1 MVPIRGEWT
10 PFADINDQL
19 NHYRLWG
26 LISPKSKQLRPV
38 MVIDGRGNAPEP
50 CNVVGYQGENWAVIE
65 LDDGY
70 HAIYGEYLADM
81 QPPARQRIPNGMCLA
96 EVLAKYVV
104 FDIETT
110 GFSRENDRII
120 EIAAITYENGKRI
133 SVFHSMVNP
142 ERLIPKEIVE
152 LTGITQEDVENAPT
166 ISDTEESFLQYIGDN
181 PIVGHNAASFDL
193 PFLLAQFV
201 HPIDNVLIDTLPI
214 ARDAFSMLPSHKLE
228 YLNDVLNLQS
238 AGSHRAL
245 NDVETTN
252 ALLWACLAPEKY
264 EMLVNKALLDER
276 LCPHK
281 PERKKKSEPKKP
293 APARSTK
300 GPNFDGFK
308 NYKKVDI
315 TSITPSCSC
324 NGSPS
329 PLCGKTIVFTGTL
342 TIPREE
348 AMQMAVNAGAIL
360 QNKVSSR
367 TGYLVVGKQDV
378 AIVGM
383 DGMSTKEEKAHALN
397 EAGKANIQIISESE
411 FLELVKKEGATV

>member
-10 PFADINDQL
+10 RFHDTADQL
-19 NHYRLWG
+19 EHYRLWG
-26 LISPKSKQLRPV
+26 LIPPKSKQLRPI
-38 MVIDGRGNAPEP
+38 MVVDGRGNAPQP
-50 CNVVGYQGENWAVIE
+50 CKVVGYQGPNWAVIE
-65 LDDGY
+65 LDDGF
-70 HAIYGEYLADM
+70 HAICGEYLADM

-133 SVFHSMVNP
+133 SEFHSMVNP

-152 LTGITQEDVENAPT
+152 LTGIAQEDVEKAPT
-166 ISDTEESFLQYIGDN
+166 ISDVEKSFLQYIGDN
-181 PIVGHNAASFDL
+181 PIVGHNATSFDL
-193 PFLLAQFV
+193 PFLSAQFV

-252 ALLWACLAPEKY
+252 ALLWACLAPEKC
-264 EMLVNKALLDER
+264 ETLVSKALLNER
-276 LCPHK
+276 LSTK
-281 PERKKKSEPKKP
+281 NQTKKIKSEPKKP
-293 APARSTK
+293 APTRNTK
-300 GPNFDGFK
+300 GPTYDVFK
-308 NYKKVDI
+308 SYKKVDI
-315 TSITPSCSC
+315 KSITPSCTC
-324 NGSPS
+324 NDSSS
-329 PLCGKTIVFTGTL
+329 PLYGKTVVFTGIL
-342 TIPREE
+342 SIPRET
-348 AMQMAVNAGAIL
+348 AMQMAVDAGAIL
-360 QNKVSSR
+360 KNTISAKV
-367 TGYLVVGKQDV
+367 GYLVVGKQDV

-397 EAGKANIQIISESE
+397 NSGKAKIQIISEQE
-411 FLELVKKEGATV
+411 FLNLVNKEGATV